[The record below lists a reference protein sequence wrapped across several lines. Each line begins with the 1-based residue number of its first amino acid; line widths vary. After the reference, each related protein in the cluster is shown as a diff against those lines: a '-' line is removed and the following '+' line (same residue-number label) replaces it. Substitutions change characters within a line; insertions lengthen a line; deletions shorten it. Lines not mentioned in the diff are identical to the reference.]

1 MKPCPYA
8 KKCSGCQLQNLSY
21 KEQLSMKQV
30 KLIKLLGKYGHVE
43 EIIGMDEPYY
53 YRNKI
58 QSAFTVKNGRLTSGI
73 YQSATYKIVPV
84 ESCLLEAK
92 GTDEI
97 LKTVRQ
103 LCPSFKI
110 KAYDLNTGA
119 GFLRHVLI
127 RKGFLSGEIMVVF
140 VTAKGDFKSKRS
152 FVNELLRRHPE
163 ITTVV
168 WNINPTSTPLMLG
181 EYSEILYGNGY
192 ITDTLCGL
200 NFRISPRSFY
210 QVNPI
215 QTEKLYTL
223 AKEFACLA
231 GRETVIDAYCGTGT
245 IGMTVAGDAKEVI
258 GVEINSDAVSDAKE
272 NAKLNNI
279 KNIRFYNDDAGEFMR
294 NMALKGASADVVIT
308 DPPRAGCSMQFL
320 RSLTTLSPKRIVYIS
335 CNPETLARDL
345 AFLTKNGYKVTKI
358 QGVDMFPHTNHV
370 ESVVCLKRRLDNEL
384 PLA

>member
-21 KEQLSMKQV
+21 DEQLSMKQV

-43 EIIGMDEPYY
+43 EIIGMEKPYF

-58 QSAFTVKNGRLTSGI
+58 QSAMGIKNGRIISGI
-73 YQSATYKIVPV
+73 YQSVTHKITPV
-84 ESCLLEAK
+84 DGCMLEDKCA
-92 GTDEI
+92 ELI
-97 LKTVRQ
+97 VKTIRD

-110 KAYDLNTGA
+110 KAYDLNTGS
-119 GFLRHVLI
+119 GFLRHILI
-127 RKGFLSGEIMVVF
+127 RRAFSTGEIMVVL
-140 VTAKGDFKSKRS
+140 VTTVGDFKSKRS

-163 ITTVV
+163 ITTAV
-168 WNINPTSTPLMLG
+168 WNINNTQTPLMLG
-181 EYSEILYGNGY
+181 EYSEVLYGDGY

-200 NFRISPRSFY
+200 SFRISPRSFY

-223 AKEFACLA
+223 AGEFASLT
-231 GRETVIDAYCGTGT
+231 GKERVIDAYCGTGT
-245 IGMTVAGDAKEVI
+245 IGMTMASRAKEVI
-258 GVEINSDAVSDAKE
+258 GVEINGDAVCDAKE
-272 NAKLNNI
+272 NARLNGVKNI
-279 KNIRFYNDDAGEFMR
+279 KFYNADAGDFMR
-294 NMALKGASADVVIT
+294 DMASHREKADVVIT

-320 RSLTTLSPKRIVYIS
+320 RSLISLSPKRIVYIS

-345 AFLTKNGYKVTKI
+345 GTLVKNGYKVQKI

-370 ESVVCLKRRLDNEL
+370 ESVVCLKRRIQ
-384 PLA
+384 

>member
-21 KEQLSMKQV
+21 DEQLSMKQV

-43 EIIGMDEPYY
+43 EIIGMEKPYF

-58 QSAFTVKNGRLTSGI
+58 QSAMGIKNGRIISGI
-73 YQSATYKIVPV
+73 YQSVTHKITPV
-84 ESCLLEAK
+84 DGCMLEDKCA
-92 GTDEI
+92 ELI
-97 LKTVRQ
+97 VKTIRD

-110 KAYDLNTGA
+110 KAYDLNTGS
-119 GFLRHVLI
+119 GFLRHILI
-127 RKGFLSGEIMVVF
+127 RRAFSTGEIMVVL
-140 VTAKGDFKSKRS
+140 VTTVGDFKSKRS

-163 ITTVV
+163 ITTAV
-168 WNINPTSTPLMLG
+168 WNINNTQTPLMLG
-181 EYSEILYGNGY
+181 EYSEVLYGDGY

-200 NFRISPRSFY
+200 SFRISPRSFY

-223 AKEFACLA
+223 AGEFASLT
-231 GRETVIDAYCGTGT
+231 GKERVIDAYCGTGT
-245 IGMTVAGDAKEVI
+245 IGMTMASRAKEVI
-258 GVEINSDAVSDAKE
+258 GVEIKGDAVCDAKE
-272 NAKLNNI
+272 NARLNGVKNI
-279 KNIRFYNDDAGEFMR
+279 KFYNADAGDFMR
-294 NMALKGASADVVIT
+294 DMASHREKADVVIT

-320 RSLTTLSPKRIVYIS
+320 RSLISLSPKRIVYIS

-345 AFLTKNGYKVTKI
+345 GTLVKNGYKVQKI

-370 ESVVCLKRRLDNEL
+370 ESVVCLKRRIQ
-384 PLA
+384 